1 MKYLIALIAM
11 FAFGAGSG
19 FAQAPA
25 AGTPGSAPAQP
36 PAPASQAKPAQ
47 PGGSSAAA
55 APAAAPAPAPAEK
68 VDPAKDAAI
77 RHLME
82 ITETSKMGD
91 RISNMITM
99 RVRSVMSQAL
109 PQDQL
114 EKFMESFSDKFST
127 GAPPSAVTD
136 AIIPIYS
143 RHFSMEDVQNL
154 IQFYESP
161 LGQRVVKNLP
171 IVAQESQEAGLE
183 MDQKAAMGVLR
194 GMSDDYPQLKQIL
207 PPDHSKPEA
216 APAPKPS
223 PAPSPAP
230 NPPNPPHP

>member
-1 MKYLIALIAM
+1 MRNQFALTVALL
-11 FAFGAGSG
+11 FTAGSG

-25 AGTPGSAPAQP
+25 TSAPGNPAAP
-36 PAPASQAKPAQ
+36 SAPASQTKSAQ
-47 PGGSSAAA
+47 PGATPASA
-55 APAAAPAPAPAEK
+55 APAAEK

-99 RVRSVMSQAL
+99 RVRSVMSQSL

-114 EKFMESFSDKFST
+114 EKFMESFSDKFSA

-136 AIIPIYS
+136 AVIPIYS

-171 IVAQESQEAGLE
+171 IVAQESQEVGLE
-183 MDQKAAMGVLR
+183 LDQKAAMNVLR

-207 PPDHSKPEA
+207 PPENSKPEA
-216 APAPKPS
+216 APAPKTA
-223 PAPSPAP
+223 PAPPPPAAP
-230 NPPNPPHP
+230 AAPQH

>member
-1 MKYLIALIAM
+1 MKFLIALIAAVL
-11 FAFGAGSG
+11 FSAGSG
-19 FAQAPA
+19 SAQAPA
-25 AGTPGSAPAQP
+25 TGSAAQQ
-36 PAPASQAKPAQ
+36 APASQAKPAQ
-47 PGGSSAAA
+47 PNTAPGA
-55 APAAAPAPAPAEK
+55 APASAAPSAAPAEK
-68 VDPAKDAAI
+68 VDPARDAAI

-82 ITETSKMGD
+82 ITDTSKMGD

-114 EKFMESFSDKFST
+114 EKFMETFSDKFSV
-127 GAPPSAVTD
+127 GAPPSAITD
-136 AIIPIYS
+136 AIIPIYA
-143 RHFSMEDVQNL
+143 RHFSMEDIQNL

-171 IVAQESQEAGLE
+171 LVAQESQETGLE
-183 MDQKAAMGVLR
+183 LDQSAAMSVLR

-207 PPDHSKPEA
+207 PPDNSKPEA
-216 APAPKPS
+216 APAPKPA

-230 NPPNPPHP
+230 NPPNPPHQ

>member
-1 MKYLIALIAM
+1 MKFLVALIAI
-11 FAFGAGSG
+11 FAFGVGSG

-25 AGTPGSAPAQP
+25 ASAPGNAPAQSAPAP
-36 PAPASQAKPAQ
+36 HPKPAQ
-47 PGGSSAAA
+47 PGAASTSA
-55 APAAAPAPAPAEK
+55 APADEK

-114 EKFMESFSDKFST
+114 EKFMETFSDKFSA
-127 GAPPSAVTD
+127 GAPPSAVTE
-136 AIIPIYS
+136 AVIPIYA
-143 RHFSMEDVQNL
+143 RHFSTEDVQNL

-171 IVAQESQEAGLE
+171 IVAQESQEVGLE
-183 MDQKAAMGVLR
+183 LDQNAAMKILR
-194 GMSDDYPQLKQIL
+194 GMSDDYSQLKQIL
-207 PPDHSKPEA
+207 PPDNSKPEA
-216 APAPKPS
+216 APTPKPATGAT
-223 PAPSPAP
+223 PAPSAPAKP
-230 NPPNPPHP
+230 QQ

>member
-1 MKYLIALIAM
+1 MKYRMALIV
-11 FAFGAGSG
+11 AFLWTAGSG

-25 AGTPGSAPAQP
+25 TGASKPT
-36 PAPASQAKPAQ
+36 PASPAKPAQ
-47 PGGSSAAA
+47 SSTPPVSSAAA
-55 APAAAPAPAPAEK
+55 PVESASPPAEK
-68 VDPAKDAAI
+68 VDPSKEAAI

-82 ITETSKMGD
+82 ITDTSKMGD

-136 AIIPIYS
+136 AIIPIYA

-171 IVAQESQEAGLE
+171 LVAQESQEIGLDL
-183 MDQKAAMGVLR
+183 DQKAAMNVLR
-194 GMSDDYPQLKQIL
+194 SMSDDYPQLKQIL
-207 PPDHSKPEA
+207 PPDNSKPEA
-216 APAPKPS
+216 APAAPKPAPGAAPAPTPAP
-223 PAPSPAP
+223 PAPSR
-230 NPPNPPHP
+230 

>member
-1 MKYLIALIAM
+1 MKYLIVLIAI
-11 FAFGAGSG
+11 FAFGAEFG
-19 FAQAPA
+19 FAQTPA
-25 AGTPGSAPAQP
+25 AGSAAQP
-36 PAPASQAKPAQ
+36 APPGQTKPAP
-47 PGGSSAAA
+47 PGAAPVGA
-55 APAAAPAPAPAEK
+55 APAAAPAEK
-68 VDPAKDAAI
+68 VDPAKDTAI

-99 RVRSVMSQAL
+99 RVRSVMSQSL

-114 EKFMESFSDKFST
+114 DKFMEAFSDKFSA

-143 RHFSMEDVQNL
+143 RHFSTEDIQNL

-171 IVAQESQEAGLE
+171 LVAQESQEMGLE
-183 MDQKAAMGVLR
+183 LDQKAAMTVLR

-207 PPDHSKPEA
+207 PPDNSKPEA
-216 APAPKPS
+216 TPVPKPAPGAAPAPPA
-223 PAPSPAP
+223 APSKPQQ
-230 NPPNPPHP
+230 

>member
-1 MKYLIALIAM
+1 MKYLIALIA
-11 FAFGAGSG
+11 AFLFSAGSG

-25 AGTPGSAPAQP
+25 AGSAAQP
-36 PAPASQAKPAQ
+36 PAANQAKPVQ
-47 PGGSSAAA
+47 PGGASAAA
-55 APAAAPAPAPAEK
+55 VPAPAAAPAPAEK

-82 ITETSKMGD
+82 ITDTSKMGD

-114 EKFMESFSDKFST
+114 EKFMETFSDKFT
-127 GAPPSAVTD
+127 AGAPPSAVTD
-136 AIIPIYS
+136 AIIPIYA

-171 IVAQESQEAGLE
+171 IVAQESQEIGLDL
-183 MDQKAAMGVLR
+183 DQKAAMNVLR

-207 PPDHSKPEA
+207 PPDNSKPEA
-216 APAPKPS
+216 APASK
-223 PAPSPAP
+223 PAPGAAPAP
-230 NPPNPPHP
+230 PGAPSKPQQ

>member
-1 MKYLIALIAM
+1 MKYLIALIA
-11 FAFGAGSG
+11 FVLFSAGSG

-25 AGTPGSAPAQP
+25 AGSAAQP
-36 PAPASQAKPAQ
+36 PAASQAKPVQ
-47 PGGSSAAA
+47 PGGASAAA
-55 APAAAPAPAPAEK
+55 APAPAAVPAPAEK

-82 ITETSKMGD
+82 ITDTSKMGD

-114 EKFMESFSDKFST
+114 EKFMETFSDKFT
-127 GAPPSAVTD
+127 AGAPPSGVTE
-136 AIIPIYS
+136 AIIPIYA

-171 IVAQESQEAGLE
+171 IVAQESQEIGLDL
-183 MDQKAAMGVLR
+183 DQKAAMNVLR

-207 PPDHSKPEA
+207 PPDDSKPKA
-216 APAPKPS
+216 APAPKPA
-223 PAPSPAP
+223 PGAAPGPPAAPSKPQQ
-230 NPPNPPHP
+230 

>member
-1 MKYLIALIAM
+1 VKYLIALIA
-11 FAFGAGSG
+11 AFLFSAACG
-19 FAQAPA
+19 FAQ
-25 AGTPGSAPAQP
+25 
-36 PAPASQAKPAQ
+36 ASQAKPVQ
-47 PGGSSAAA
+47 PGGASAAA
-55 APAAAPAPAPAEK
+55 APAPAAAPAEK

-82 ITETSKMGD
+82 ITDTSKMGD

-114 EKFMESFSDKFST
+114 EKFMETFSDKFT
-127 GAPPSAVTD
+127 AGAPPSAVTE
-136 AIIPIYS
+136 AIIPVYA
-143 RHFSMEDVQNL
+143 RHFSLEDVRNL

-171 IVAQESQEAGLE
+171 IVSQESQEIGLDL
-183 MDQKAAMGVLR
+183 DQKAAMSVLR

-207 PPDHSKPEA
+207 PPDDSKPEA
-216 APAPKPS
+216 APAPKLA

-230 NPPNPPHP
+230 NPPNPPHQ

>member
-1 MKYLIALIAM
+1 VKYLIALIA
-11 FAFGAGSG
+11 AFLFSAACG

-25 AGTPGSAPAQP
+25 AGSAAQP
-36 PAPASQAKPAQ
+36 PAASQAKPVQ
-47 PGGSSAAA
+47 PGGASAAA
-55 APAAAPAPAPAEK
+55 APAPAAAPAEK

-82 ITETSKMGD
+82 ITDTSKMGD

-114 EKFMESFSDKFST
+114 EKFMETFSDKFT
-127 GAPPSAVTD
+127 AGAPPSAVTE
-136 AIIPIYS
+136 AIIPVYA
-143 RHFSMEDVQNL
+143 RHFSLEDVRNL

-171 IVAQESQEAGLE
+171 IVSQESQEIGLDL
-183 MDQKAAMGVLR
+183 DQKAAMSVLR

-207 PPDHSKPEA
+207 PPDDSKPEA
-216 APAPKPS
+216 APAPKLA

-230 NPPNPPHP
+230 NPPNPPHQ

>member
-1 MKYLIALIAM
+1 MKYLIVLIAI
-11 FAFGAGSG
+11 FAFGAEFG
-19 FAQAPA
+19 FAQTPA
-25 AGTPGSAPAQP
+25 AGSAAQP
-36 PAPASQAKPAQ
+36 APPGQTKPAP
-47 PGGSSAAA
+47 PGAAPVGA
-55 APAAAPAPAPAEK
+55 APAAAPAEK
-68 VDPAKDAAI
+68 VDPAKDTAI

-99 RVRSVMSQAL
+99 RVRSVMSQSL

-114 EKFMESFSDKFST
+114 DKFMEAFSDKFSA

-143 RHFSMEDVQNL
+143 RHFSTEDIQNL

-171 IVAQESQEAGLE
+171 LVAQESQEMGLE
-183 MDQKAAMGVLR
+183 LDQKAAMTVLR
-194 GMSDDYPQLKQIL
+194 GMSDEYPQLKQIL
-207 PPDHSKPEA
+207 PPDNSKPEA
-216 APAPKPS
+216 TPAPKPAPGAA
-223 PAPSPAP
+223 PAPPAAP
-230 NPPNPPHP
+230 SKPQQ

>member
-1 MKYLIALIAM
+1 MKYLIALIA
-11 FAFGAGSG
+11 AIGISAGTG

-25 AGTPGSAPAQP
+25 AGSTAQP
-36 PAPASQAKPAQ
+36 AAASQEKPAQ
-47 PGGSSAAA
+47 PGAARGAA
-55 APAAAPAPAPAEK
+55 APAGAPAEK
-68 VDPAKDAAI
+68 VDPAKDVAI

-114 EKFMESFSDKFST
+114 DKFMETFSDKFSA
-127 GAPPSAVTD
+127 GAPPSAVTE
-136 AIIPIYS
+136 AVIPIYA
-143 RHFSMEDVQNL
+143 RHFSTEDIQNL

-171 IVAQESQEAGLE
+171 LVAQESQEVGLE
-183 MDQKAAMGVLR
+183 LDQKAAMTVLR

-207 PPDHSKPEA
+207 PPDNSKPEA
-216 APAPKPS
+216 APAPKPAPGAA
-223 PAPSPAP
+223 PAPPAAP
-230 NPPNPPHP
+230 SKPQQ